1 MAEVVISQ
9 ADQGNT
15 VEVQQGDLIVIQID
29 ENPTTGYRWELGSY
43 GQQVVEFVDSDYQS
57 PTGAGMGGGGTRS
70 FRFRAST
77 AGRSTIQLRLRRSW
91 EPEDAF
97 LETFD
102 VNISVQ

>member
-1 MAEVVISQ
+1 MAEVVITQ
-9 ADQGNT
+9 TDQGNT
-15 VEVQQGDLIVIQID
+15 IEVQQGDLIVIQID
-29 ENPTTGYRWELGSY
+29 ENPTTGYRWELGAY

-57 PTGAGMGGGGTRS
+57 PTSAGIGGGGTRS

-77 AGRSTIQLRLRRSW
+77 TGRSTIQLRLRRSW